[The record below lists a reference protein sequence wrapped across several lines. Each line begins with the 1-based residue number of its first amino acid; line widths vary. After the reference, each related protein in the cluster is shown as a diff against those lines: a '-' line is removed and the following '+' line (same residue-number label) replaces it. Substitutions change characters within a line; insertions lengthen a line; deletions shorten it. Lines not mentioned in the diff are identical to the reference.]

1 MVQIRLSELLV
12 TYHVNNTQVGL
23 KQKMNQRKKKKNH
36 LLFFD
41 MNVENIYF

>member
-1 MVQIRLSELLV
+1 MVQIRLLELLV

-23 KQKMNQRKKKKNH
+23 KQKMNQRKKKNH